1 MYLPS
6 CLGFSHLK
14 QAQTNKTYCI
24 LSELKHKS
32 ENNSSWSS
40 SILSLTHFLWV
51 IGAFGFVT
59 GSRFGSFLPFY
70 YVTITKSLLLTSL
83 LYVGSFFQGLLTL
96 FFWVGDHDYRV
107 MSCHSFFFFLIKGPW
122 YGTGDT
128 LWYHEFL
135 LIFLGGFFLHYF
147 YFLRWVF
154 CNFYF
159 VKKKTSFSSTK
170 LFLFLGV
177 FQPCTPNPITS
188 VYSISDY

>member
-83 LYVGSFFQGLLTL
+83 LYVGSFFRGFWHYFFGWGTMTTESCHVILSFFSWLRDLDMVQGTHYGTMN
-96 FFWVGDHDYRV
+96 FFW
-107 MSCHSFFFFLIKGPW
+107 FFWKG
-122 YGTGDT
+122 
-128 LWYHEFL
+128 L
-135 LIFLGGFFLHYF
+135 FLH
-147 YFLRWVF
+147 
-154 CNFYF
+154 
-159 VKKKTSFSSTK
+159 
-170 LFLFLGV
+170 
-177 FQPCTPNPITS
+177 
-188 VYSISDY
+188 